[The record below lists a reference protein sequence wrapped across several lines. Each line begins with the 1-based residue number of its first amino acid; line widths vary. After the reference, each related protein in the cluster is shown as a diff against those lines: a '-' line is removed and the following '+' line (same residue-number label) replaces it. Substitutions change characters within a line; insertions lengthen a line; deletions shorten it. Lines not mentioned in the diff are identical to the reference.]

1 MGEGGMYADD
11 AERKRIAK
19 LKGWDYLGL
28 GIIGQIAGLLV
39 VHSPEDLASPI
50 GIAGQVILIL
60 FTGVLVGG
68 CAKYAKFYRMGK
80 GWALLGLFNFPGVL
94 MLVVIAGLR
103 SLSKHGKGAGFS
115 VIFAEPYKRDVWRM
129 DVKVKLDETV
139 GARVNEPI
147 NLQLARGSN
156 VGTAMKT
163 LAGVIPGLNDGEL
176 PNGEYLINGQEADRR
191 MELSDGD
198 ELVVRVIAPT
208 DRDLGGSGQISG
220 W

>member
-1 MGEGGMYADD
+1 MYADD

-28 GIIGQIAGLLV
+28 GIIGQIAGMLV
-39 VHSPEDLASPI
+39 IHSPEDLASPI
-50 GIAGQVILIL
+50 GISGQVILIL
-60 FTGVLVGG
+60 FTGVLCGG
-68 CAKYAKFYRMGK
+68 CAKYAKFHRMGK
-80 GWALLGLFNFPGVL
+80 WWALVGLFNFLGVFVL
-94 MLVVIAGLR
+94 LVVAWLR
-103 SLSKHGKGAGFS
+103 GWSKEGRGRGFS

-139 GARVNEPI
+139 GTRVHEPI

-176 PNGEYLINGQEADRR
+176 PNGTYWINGQEANRR

-198 ELVVRVIAPT
+198 ELVVSVIRPDVQNFGESAQP
-208 DRDLGGSGQISG
+208 
-220 W
+220 